1 MQPWERRLNDLWLL
15 LERCHA
21 TYMEPELFRLN
32 TNQFLQT
39 SRTVT
44 FIIQKNKDLIPDFN
58 KWYEPIVASWS
69 SDKVMDWAKDSRNK
83 IEKEGDLDLHSTLDM
98 ALFWSYIVEQD
109 AKIST
114 GRTEL
119 LQAGTKRLI
128 RLAREKLPSGVINSS
143 AVRIER
149 KWVANTLPDWE
160 LLQAF
165 TYIYT
170 TFYHMCQE
178 LSLRMGVRLDSAIP
192 GPTVLFPMREIALQ
206 VSYLKLSDL
215 EMHFQH
221 TRRMRFNRDD
231 LSEERMKLVEPF
243 KGSMA
248 TSQNMDDMFGA
259 LCAMASSMFEHD
271 GYHVPMMFFY
281 GEDMRVVDMLSM
293 HYSDRTDKY
302 IFWRNAADRMIATR
316 AKIVA
321 TIGEAWIRDMSRH
334 HYSEGIDKLPI
345 IGERLFVTALETSG
359 KYRTE
364 SWEIS
369 RQDEESKPTL
379 TKSPSVEGFDD
390 KNIPFYYA
398 PILRA
403 LGLPYPEHTAEAFK
417 PVAGQDRKQWPPK
430 SPPGQRKP
438 TDPRGAV

>member
-44 FIIQKNKDLIPDFN
+44 FIIQKNKDSIPGFDA
-58 KWYEPIVASWS
+58 WYQPIVASWG

-98 ALFWSYIVEQD
+98 TLFWSYIVEQD

-114 GRTEL
+114 GRAEL
-119 LQAGTKRLI
+119 LTAGTKRLI
-128 RLAREKLPSGVINSS
+128 RLAQKGLPSGALGSA

-149 KWVANTLPDWE
+149 KWVANTLPEWE

-170 TFYHMCQE
+170 TLHHLCKE
-178 LSLRMGVRLDSAIP
+178 LSHRIGAQMDGAIP
-192 GPTVLFPMREIALQ
+192 APTELYPMRELALR

-215 EMHFQH
+215 NMHYQH
-221 TRRMRFNRDD
+221 SKRVPLDISAIT
-231 LSEERMKLVEPF
+231 EERMKLAAPF
-243 KGSMA
+243 KDSLA
-248 TSQNMDDMFGA
+248 ASQNMDDVFES
-259 LCAMASSMFEHD
+259 LCAMASSTFEHD
-271 GYHVPMMFFY
+271 GYHVPMMFLY
-281 GEDMRVVDMLSM
+281 DEKMKAVDMLSM
-293 HYSDRTDKY
+293 HFSDQTDKY
-302 IFWRNAADRMIATR
+302 IFWRNAAERMIATK

-321 TIGEAWIRDMSRH
+321 TVGEAWIRDMSRH
-334 HYSEGIDKLPI
+334 DYTERLDKLPI
-345 IGERLFVTALETSG
+345 IGERLFVTALDATG
-359 KYRTE
+359 KYRTA
-364 SWEIS
+364 SWDIVRS
-369 RQDEESKPTL
+369 NKDSKPTL
-379 TKSPSVEGFDD
+379 KELPRGDGFDD
-390 KNIPFYYA
+390 DNVPFYYA

-403 LGLPYPEHTAEAFK
+403 LGLSYPDHIAAVLRPSGSSHPRRPREATNE
-417 PVAGQDRKQWPPK
+417 P
-430 SPPGQRKP
+430 
-438 TDPRGAV
+438 